1 MGYISFQTLD
11 SQKTNVP
18 EGELEEPQKKIKL
31 EDSEVSDKLPT
42 LQNSEVENPNDE
54 EMTKPET
61 TAKNG
66 EQKEPEVMKF
76 CSGIPLLKM
85 PGHTGFLTFAT
96 VPPGLSRLVSNSVK
110 DSVE

>member
-1 MGYISFQTLD
+1 MD
-11 SQKTNVP
+11 SQKTNVQD
-18 EGELEEPQKKIKL
+18 GELEEPRKKIKL
-31 EDSEVSDKLPT
+31 DDEVANEAPT
-42 LQNSEVENPNDE
+42 VQNSEVESQNDE

-61 TAKNG
+61 SAKNG
-66 EQKEPEVMKF
+66 EQKQPEVVKF

-110 DSVE
+110 APVE